1 MPCRRLATSAW
12 MVLFTAVSLL
22 GGCDRASSRGCD
34 GAFVLPDGF
43 CAQLFA
49 EDVGPARHIVVTAT
63 GDVYVAR
70 WREGS
75 RAGGVL
81 ALRDTNADG
90 RADIR
95 EEFGPE
101 GGSGLALS
109 GNALFLGAW
118 GKVYRWRLG
127 SGLKPDDPPDVVV
140 DGIPELEHG
149 ARSIAVG
156 PDGALYVNIGV
167 SSNACERDYPRR
179 DFRGDDPCRELSYS
193 GGIWRFSGA
202 LSPMSEPQRPTIAN
216 RLATGLRHTVALG
229 LDTADGTLYGAP
241 HGIDHLHSWWPNS
254 GYSARDAAAKP
265 GETVF
270 RIEDGGDYGFPYCL
284 FDPALNRIA
293 VSPAYGERGAS
304 RCGSVPRPLAVFA
317 AHSAPL
323 ALVVYRGRMFPP
335 RFQGGLFV
343 ALHGSLFRAPLG
355 PTGYSVMFV
364 PRLGDGTF
372 GTPES
377 FADGLTEKRFS
388 LALSR
393 PRPSGLAVGPDGSL
407 YVTDDNGGR
416 IWRIRV
422 GNRASAPYM
431 VAIALCRSRQLGC
444 EAPFWAT
451 AGVLTRI

>member
-1 MPCRRLATSAW
+1 VRFVWLLLFPTVSA
-12 MVLFTAVSLL
+12 LS
-22 GGCDRASSRGCD
+22 GCDRASSRGCD

-49 EDVGPARHIVVTAT
+49 KAIGPARHVVVTAT

-75 RAGGVL
+75 RAGGIL

-109 GNALFLGAW
+109 GNSLFLGAW
-118 GKVYRWRLG
+118 GTVYRWRLG
-127 SGLKPDDPPDVVV
+127 KHLKPDDPPDVVV

-156 PDGALYVNIGV
+156 PDGALYINIGV

-179 DFRGDDPCRELSYS
+179 DFRGDDPCRELAYS
-193 GGIWRFSGA
+193 GGIWRFPGA
-202 LSPMSEPQRPTIAN
+202 LSPISESQRPAIAN
-216 RLATGLRHTVALG
+216 RFATGLRHTVALG
-229 LDTADGTLYGAP
+229 LDSADGALYGAP

-265 GETVF
+265 GETLF
-270 RIEDGGDYGFPYCL
+270 RIEQGGDYGFPYCL
-284 FDPALNRIA
+284 FDPALNRM
-293 VSPAYGERGAS
+293 VTSPAYGGTSHDCR
-304 RCGSVPRPLAVFA
+304 SVPLPIAVFA
-317 AHSAPL
+317 AHAAPL
-323 ALVVYRGRMFPP
+323 ALVAYRGKMFPP

-343 ALHGSLFRAPLG
+343 ALHGSLFRAPLD

-364 PRLGDGTF
+364 PRHADGTF
-372 GTPES
+372 GAPEP
-377 FADGLTEKRFS
+377 FAD
-388 LALSR
+388 ALSAR
-393 PRPSGLAVGPDGSL
+393 RFPLSGSRSRPSGLAVGPEGSL

-416 IWRIRV
+416 IWRIVVR
-422 GNRASAPYM
+422 
-431 VAIALCRSRQLGC
+431 
-444 EAPFWAT
+444 
-451 AGVLTRI
+451 

>member
-1 MPCRRLATSAW
+1 MTCRRVARPAW
-12 MVLFTAVSLL
+12 VPLVLVITLL
-22 GGCDRASSRGCD
+22 GGCDRASSRSCD

-49 EDVGPARHIVVTAT
+49 EDVGPARHVVVTAA

-75 RAGGVL
+75 RTGGVL

-127 SGLKPDDPPDVVV
+127 GSLKPEEPADVVV

-149 ARSIAVG
+149 ARSIAIG
-156 PDGALYVNIGV
+156 PDSALYVNIGV
-167 SSNACERDYPRR
+167 PSNACERDYPRR

-193 GGIWRFSGA
+193 GGIWRFAGM
-202 LSPMSEPQRPTIAN
+202 LSPLNEPQRPTVAN
-216 RLATGLRHTVALG
+216 RFATGLRHTVALG
-229 LDTADGTLYGAP
+229 VDTVDGTLYGAP
-241 HGIDHLHSWWPNS
+241 HGIDHLHTWWPS
-254 GYSARDAAAKP
+254 AGYSARDAAAKP
-265 GETVF
+265 GETLF
-270 RIEDGGDYGFPYCL
+270 RIENGRDYGFPYCL
-284 FDPALNRIA
+284 HDPAVNRM
-293 VSPAYGERGAS
+293 VTSPAYSGESREAERCAS
-304 RCGSVPRPLAVFA
+304 LPQPLAVFA

-323 ALVVYRGRMFPP
+323 ALVVYRGSMFPL
-335 RFQGGLFV
+335 RFRGGLFV
-343 ALHGSLFRAPLG
+343 ALHGSLFRAPLD

-364 PRLGDGTF
+364 PRHADGTF
-372 GTPES
+372 AAPES
-377 FADGLTEKRFS
+377 FADGLSARRFPPRG
-388 LALSR
+388 SR

-407 YVTDDNGGR
+407 YVTDDSGGR
-416 IWRIRV
+416 IWRI
-422 GNRASAPYM
+422 
-431 VAIALCRSRQLGC
+431 
-444 EAPFWAT
+444 
-451 AGVLTRI
+451 GVRPQ

>member
-1 MPCRRLATSAW
+1 MVCPQRTRWTWLL
-12 MVLFTAVSLL
+12 VLFPAASLL
-22 GGCDRASSRGCD
+22 GSCSRASTRSCD
-34 GAFVLPDGF
+34 GTFVLPAGF
-43 CAQLFA
+43 CAELFA
-49 EDVGPARHIVVTAT
+49 ENVGPARHVVVTAT

-75 RAGGVL
+75 RTGGVL

-109 GNALFLGAW
+109 GNVLFLGAW

-127 SGLKPDDPPDVVV
+127 GGLKPEDPPDVVV

-156 PDGALYVNIGV
+156 PDGALYVNIGAP
-167 SSNACERDYPRR
+167 SNACERDYSRR
-179 DFRGDDPCRELSYS
+179 DFRGDDPCQELSYS
-193 GGIWRFSGA
+193 GGIWRFA
-202 LSPMSEPQRPTIAN
+202 AVLSPMKEPHRPTITS
-216 RLATGLRHTVALG
+216 RFATGLRHTVALG
-229 LDTADGTLYGAP
+229 LDTADGTLYGVP
-241 HGIDHLHSWWPNS
+241 HGIDHLHSWWPAS

-270 RIEDGGDYGFPYCL
+270 RIENGRDYGFPYCL
-284 FDPALNRIA
+284 YDPALNRM
-293 VSPAYGERGAS
+293 VTSPAYSRESLEPS
-304 RCGSVPRPLAVFA
+304 RCGSLPRPLAVFA

-323 ALVVYRGRMFPP
+323 ALVVYRGTMFPP
-335 RFQGGLFV
+335 RFRAGLFV
-343 ALHGSLFRAPLG
+343 ALHGSLFRAPLD

-364 PRLGDGTF
+364 PRHGDGTF
-372 GTPES
+372 GAPEP
-377 FADGLTEKRFS
+377 FADALSARRFP
-388 LALSR
+388 LRGSR

-416 IWRIRV
+416 IWRIVFR
-422 GNRASAPYM
+422 
-431 VAIALCRSRQLGC
+431 
-444 EAPFWAT
+444 
-451 AGVLTRI
+451 

>member
-1 MPCRRLATSAW
+1 
-12 MVLFTAVSLL
+12 
-22 GGCDRASSRGCD
+22 
-34 GAFVLPDGF
+34 VLPDRF

-49 EDVGPARHIVVTAT
+49 EGVGPARHIVVTAA

-127 SGLKPDDPPDVVV
+127 RNLKPADPPDVVV
-140 DGIPELEHG
+140 DAIPELEHG

-167 SSNACERDYPRR
+167 SSNACERDYPHR
-179 DFRGDDPCRELSYS
+179 DFRGDDPCRELSFS
-193 GGIWRFSGA
+193 GGIWRFAGA
-202 LSPMSEPQRPTIAN
+202 LQPITEPQRPDVAH
-216 RLATGLRHTVALG
+216 RFATGLRHTVALG
-229 LDTADGTLYGAP
+229 LDTADGALYGAP
-241 HGIDHLHSWWPNS
+241 HGIDHLHTWWPNS

-265 GETVF
+265 GETLF
-270 RIEDGGDYGFPYCL
+270 RIENGGVYGFPYCL
-284 FDPALNRIA
+284 FDPALNRMVA
-293 VSPAYGERGAS
+293 SPAFSGAS
-304 RCGSVPRPLAVFA
+304 HDCGSVPRPTAVFA

-323 ALVVYRGRMFPP
+323 ALVVYRGRMFPS

-343 ALHGSLFRAPLG
+343 ALHGSLFRAPLD
-355 PTGYSVMFV
+355 PAGYSVMFV
-364 PRLGDGTF
+364 PRRADGTF
-372 GTPES
+372 GAPES
-377 FADGLTEKRFS
+377 FADALSARRFPFGG
-388 LALSR
+388 SR

-407 YVTDDNGGR
+407 YVADDNGGR
-416 IWRIRV
+416 IWRIVFR
-422 GNRASAPYM
+422 
-431 VAIALCRSRQLGC
+431 
-444 EAPFWAT
+444 
-451 AGVLTRI
+451 

>member
-1 MPCRRLATSAW
+1 MVCPQRTRWTWLL
-12 MVLFTAVSLL
+12 VLFPAASLL
-22 GGCDRASSRGCD
+22 GSCSRASTRSCD
-34 GAFVLPDGF
+34 ETFVLPAGF
-43 CAQLFA
+43 CAELFA
-49 EDVGPARHIVVTAT
+49 ENVGPARHVVVTAT

-75 RAGGVL
+75 RTGGVL

-109 GNALFLGAW
+109 GNVLFLGAW

-127 SGLKPDDPPDVVV
+127 GGLKPEDPPDVVV

-156 PDGALYVNIGV
+156 PDGALYVNIGAP
-167 SSNACERDYPRR
+167 SNACERDYSRR
-179 DFRGDDPCRELSYS
+179 DFRGDDPCQELSQS
-193 GGIWRFSGA
+193 GGIWRFA
-202 LSPMSEPQRPTIAN
+202 AVLSPMKEPHRPTITS
-216 RLATGLRHTVALG
+216 RFATGLRHTVALG

-241 HGIDHLHSWWPNS
+241 HGIDHLHSWWPAS

-270 RIEDGGDYGFPYCL
+270 RIENGRDYGFPYCL
-284 FDPALNRIA
+284 YDPALNRM
-293 VSPAYGERGAS
+293 VTSPAYSRESLEPS
-304 RCGSVPRPLAVFA
+304 RCGSPPRPLAVFA

-323 ALVVYRGRMFPP
+323 ALVVYRGTMFPP
-335 RFQGGLFV
+335 RFRAGLFV
-343 ALHGSLFRAPLG
+343 ALHGSLFRAPLD

-364 PRLGDGTF
+364 PRHGDGTF
-372 GTPES
+372 GTPEP
-377 FADGLTEKRFS
+377 FADALSARRFP
-388 LALSR
+388 LRRSR

-416 IWRIRV
+416 IWRIVFR
-422 GNRASAPYM
+422 
-431 VAIALCRSRQLGC
+431 
-444 EAPFWAT
+444 
-451 AGVLTRI
+451 